1 MSNALRPKS
10 NLYRLIMSPLLSFLR
25 KEFLHI
31 VRDRRTMLI
40 LLVMPVVM
48 ILLFGY
54 AVTTEVR
61 GVRMAVVDPSRDVL
75 TTGLVHRLTSNER
88 FSLVLNAQNV
98 QEVETAFRRGEIDV
112 ALVFTSRMASELR
125 PGGTAALQ
133 VLLDG
138 SEPNQASVRL
148 SYVLGV
154 LATSMPAEMQPP
166 IALTTRMLF
175 NPQGRSEFN
184 FVPAVMGMILILICA
199 MMAAVSLVREKELG
213 TMEVLLSSPLSSWV
227 VVLGKLVPY
236 FLLSCINLATILLL
250 SVFLIGVPIASH
262 LGVFLGICLLYIL
275 VSLALGLLVST
286 LAKTQLVAMMV
297 SLLFVVPTIYL
308 SGMAFP
314 IESMP
319 QVLQGLSVVVPARWF
334 VDAAR
339 KLMIQGVEARYV
351 VREAAVLVVM
361 LGGILVVAVRNYKL
375 RLE

>member
-1 MSNALRPKS
+1 MP
-10 NLYRLIMSPLLSFLR
+10 PLLSFLR
-25 KEFLHI
+25 KESLHI

-112 ALVFTSRMASELR
+112 ALVFTSRVASELR

-154 LATSMPAEMQPP
+154 LAASMPAEVQPP